1 MLLRV
6 AYQPASG
13 PFHRTPPLHLRTKPH
28 LRSKLGLRTESFDRG
43 MTGTL
48 RRAIAPIL
56 IAVGM
61 LTVATAWPTARLH
74 AADAAPAA
82 VANQALRRLN
92 MPKDAVPGLEPE
104 SPGQSAAVVVDD
116 VPLIHTAQLLPI
128 LDPTDPALPA
138 TVIQGDTAAQI
149 ARVYERLDQVLR
161 SAGSSSGHI
170 VKLNVYVANA
180 AVAAAVRADLSKRFS
195 SAPPAVCWVETT
207 LPLADAVFA
216 VDAVAAAPA
225 NLNANSGANS
235 GANLNANSGAKAGA
249 NLENRPTGS
258 SGAHAAASKPLSSDA
273 DSAAGSPASVPTPS
287 TTGVAG
293 LGVAG
298 PGVAGPGV
306 AIVKHAAITPAGPRV
321 YVAGQAEKGDLRT
334 ATRKTLESLDATL
347 KFLRLEWADVAQ
359 VKSFV
364 TPMTAVRDAEDE
376 SRRFFAG
383 RNVPV
388 PPLVWVQWQS
398 GLPIEIELVAAAGR
412 SQPNAAKATRP
423 PDVEFLTPP
432 GMTTPTIYS
441 RVTRTPAGPTIFVSG
456 LYGSPQSSGGDQVER
471 IFGQLKAVLAA
482 ADSDFEQLAKATY
495 YVSDND
501 ASAKLNELRPRY
513 YNPRR
518 PPAASKAQ
526 VAGVAL
532 PGATITLDMIAVPR
546 AKR

>member
-1 MLLRV
+1 MLLHV
-6 AYQPASG
+6 AHQPASG

-225 NLNANSGANS
+225 NLNANSGA
-235 GANLNANSGAKAGA
+235 KAGA

-293 LGVAG
+293 L
-298 PGVAGPGV
+298 GVAGPGV